1 MTKTKKSQTTFRL
14 KVPVD
19 GNSLIVQ
26 WLRLW
31 LGAFTDRACLQ
42 SLVRELRFYKSCCAA
57 KKKKKN
63 SSAEQNQREKNT
75 RSFGIISFQKA

>member
-57 KKKKKN
+57 KKKKKKIRVLN
-63 SSAEQNQREKNT
+63 RIKGKKTHAALGS
-75 RSFGIISFQKA
+75 